1 MKLRLA
7 AVAMA
12 FAFLGAFILA
22 PVSTEAAPP
31 ANQGS
36 ATLAGTGTAVATG
49 ALTSVTGTVT
59 SLVATL
65 DRATGLTTITGAF
78 TDTAGNVTNFTTT
91 LLGASGA
98 CQILDL
104 TLGPLDLNVLGVV
117 VHLDTVHLNITAQS
131 GSGNLLGNLLCSVA
145 HLLDSNAS
153 GQALTN
159 LLNRIFSLL
168 G

>member
-7 AVAMA
+7 AAA
-12 FAFLGAFILA
+12 LALAFLGVFILA

-36 ATLAGTGTAVATG
+36 ATLSDASGV
-49 ALTSVTGTVT
+49 LGTVSNLT
-59 SLVATL
+59 ATFNK
-65 DRATGLTTITGAF
+65 ATGLTTITGVF
-78 TDTAGNVTNFTTT
+78 TDTAGNVTNFTTS
-91 LLGASGA
+91 LLGVSGS

-104 TLGPLDLNVLGVV
+104 TLGPLDLNLLGLT

-145 HLLDSNAS
+145 HLLDSNGS
-153 GQALTN
+153 GQALSN
-159 LLNRIFSLL
+159 LLNHIFSLL